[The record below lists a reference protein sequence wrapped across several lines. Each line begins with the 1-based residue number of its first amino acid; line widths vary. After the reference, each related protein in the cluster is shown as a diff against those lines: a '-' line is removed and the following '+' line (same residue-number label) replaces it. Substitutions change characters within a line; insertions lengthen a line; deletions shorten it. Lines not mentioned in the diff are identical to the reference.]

1 MRYRIVQS
9 RPAPG
14 TCVRF
19 TREFLSATSQ
29 ERTPEWTTVECACEL
44 CAKGRHVAVNE
55 PSLDDGISPRRP
67 RWRHISY
74 RNLERVTVPEEP
86 PPTVPK

>member
-1 MRYRIVQS
+1 MNGLRTKPDV
-9 RPAPG
+9 G

-19 TREFLSATSQ
+19 TRPFLEATRQ
-29 ERTPEWTTVECACEL
+29 AHITAWITVECTCEL
-44 CAKGRHVAVNE
+44 CAKGKHVAVNE

-74 RNLERVTVPEEP
+74 TNLERVAVPEEP